1 MAQGDPTVY
10 QISGWRKALL
20 WPLAALVKV
29 WGSTLRL
36 RLTPEEQALL
46 ETQHEPIAFVLWHN
60 RLILAAEVYRRFRH
74 GRRLCALI
82 SASKDGAWLAAFFS
96 LLGMDA
102 VRGSSSRFGREAA
115 SGMIEA
121 LRAGRD
127 AGITPDGPRGPCYRF
142 KPGALVMART
152 TETTMILLGCR
163 FSRAWRLG
171 SWDRF
176 YVPAPFSR
184 LDVACVRVP
193 AADVPADAQAAA
205 AQFERR
211 LIELS
216 PD

>member
-1 MAQGDPTVY
+1 MAQGDPNVY

-36 RLTPEEQALL
+36 ELTAEEQALL
-46 ETQHEPIAFVLWHN
+46 ETQAEPIAFVLWHN
-60 RLILAAEVYRRFRH
+60 RLILAAEVYRRYRH
-74 GRRLCALI
+74 GKRLCALI

-127 AGITPDGPRGPCYRF
+127 AGITPDGPRGPCYKF
-142 KPGALVMART
+142 KPGALVMARSTGT
-152 TETTMILLGCR
+152 TIVLLGCR
-163 FSRAWRLG
+163 FSSAKRLG
-171 SWDRF
+171 SWDKF

-184 LDVACVRVP
+184 LEVACVRIP
-193 AADVPADAQAAA
+193 AADVQGKAEEVA
-205 AQFERR
+205 AQLERR
-211 LIELS
+211 LNDLS